1 MHSSSSKYMT
11 GLIEVQAPAPSE
23 VSPISA
29 AALMNSKASSLL
41 FTALLASSLEIA
53 GEIPP
58 IAFR

>member
-1 MHSSSSKYMT
+1 MT

-41 FTALLASSLEIA
+41 FTAFLASSLEIA